1 MQKKTQFNFAGF
13 SYRHFDWL
21 GVFISKVF
29 YLNGRTK
36 LDETL
41 EDAGLKIYPPAYFAM
56 IGFAFLIFVIAII
69 PIVILT
75 GLLYLIPLPFI
86 VLLLGYVVP
95 QIMARDRASKLD
107 AEVPFAGAYI
117 SVMATGG
124 LSPYASLKRLK
135 DCSLLPEMV
144 KAIKDIEVDVQMK
157 GHDPISA
164 MEKSAQHLPS
174 RDYRDLFLGYAST
187 VKTGGDVMHYLLIRT
202 ETMFRNLAA
211 KVKAFG
217 DRAAVLME
225 AYVTVSIL
233 VTLSLAIIFMTSSA
247 FSGYFQGGAFTTENY
262 LLYAYILVPILSVA
276 FIYLADAQQVHEPL
290 SDWGPYKVFLA
301 TLPIMIFMLITMF
314 LPFIVPGLNP
324 PLAEPFMNF
333 ITNMRAA
340 LGLERGY
347 EAALGLGLSL
357 IVGNAP
363 AAIAHSYYT
372 RKGKDMENEIASFLR
387 DFTETRK
394 TGASPE
400 SCMENLAGRNYGRFT
415 KHLSVASR
423 QIRWGLSFETVYETL
438 KSRIRSWLA
447 LVNLYL
453 MVDAIEVGGGTP
465 ETMETLT
472 QFSEMLS
479 SQERE
484 KKETLKPLLIM
495 PYVGAII
502 LLVSTVVFLGF
513 TRTVIYNYARQAM
526 PFSQFA
532 TIIVPPLI
540 LQVYLTGIVTG
551 KISSTKASAGFKHA
565 VILVILA
572 LILIMIARFLTI
584 PFQGF
589 GG

>member
-1 MQKKTQFNFAGF
+1 MQKKTQFNFVGF
-13 SYRHFDWL
+13 SYQNFNWL

-41 EDAGLKIYPPAYFAM
+41 EDAGFNFYPPAYFAM
-56 IGFAFLIFVIAII
+56 IGFIFLIFVGAII
-69 PIVILT
+69 PTVILT
-75 GLLYLIPLPFI
+75 GLLYLIPLPLI
-86 VLLLGYVVP
+86 VILLGYAVP

-107 AEVPFAGAYI
+107 TEVPFAGAYI

-124 LSPYASLKRLK
+124 LSPYPSLERLK

-144 KAIKDIEVDVQMK
+144 KAIKNIEVDVQMK
-157 GHDPISA
+157 GQDPISA
-164 MEKSAQHLPS
+164 MENSAQHLPS

-187 VKTGGDVMHYLLIRT
+187 VKTGGDVMHYLMVRT

-211 KVKAFG
+211 KVKAFA

-233 VTLSLAIIFMTSSA
+233 VTLSLAIIFMTSAA
-247 FSGYFQGGAFTTENY
+247 FSGYFQGGAFTPENY

-301 TLPIMIFMLITMF
+301 TLPIMIFMLVTMF
-314 LPFIVPGLNP
+314 LPFIVPGLLP
-324 PLAEPFMNF
+324 GPLVNF
-333 ITNMRAA
+333 VTTLRAT

-347 EAALGLGLSL
+347 EASLGLGLSL
-357 IVGNAP
+357 IVGTAP

-372 RKGKDMENEIASFLR
+372 RKGKDMENDIASFLR

-394 TGASPE
+394 TGAPPE
-400 SCMENLAGRNYGRFT
+400 SCMENLSGRNYGRFT
-415 KHLSVASR
+415 KHLNIASR
-423 QIRWGLSFETVYETL
+423 QIRWGLSFKTVYETFE
-438 KSRIRSWLA
+438 SRIRSWLA

-479 SQERE
+479 SQEKE
-484 KKETLKPLLIM
+484 KKETLKPLMIM

-513 TRTVIYNYARQAM
+513 MRTVIFNYARQAM

-532 TIIVPPLI
+532 TIIVPPLV
-540 LQVYLTGIVTG
+540 LQAYLAGLVTG
-551 KISSTKASAGFKHA
+551 KISSTKLSAGFKHA

-572 LILIMIARFLTI
+572 LVLIFVARYLTI